1 MKAKAKLFSLLL
13 LVVVVLATMLSSCR
27 VDKKTD
33 QEKLAEIVQDRF
45 SEIDQHRDGRT
56 LSLDEAES
64 VLYCWADKNSG
75 MEISDEEL
83 RKAIWVVLEST
94 DLIRELISEIDEIE
108 IE

>member
-1 MKAKAKLFSLLL
+1 MKIKPKLFSLLL
-13 LVVVVLATMLSSCR
+13 VTFVVLAILLSSCR
-27 VDKKTD
+27 IDTKTD
-33 QEKLAEIVQDRF
+33 QDKLAEIVQDRF
-45 SEIDQHRDGRT
+45 CEIDQHRDGRT

-83 RKAIWVVLEST
+83 REAIWVVLEST